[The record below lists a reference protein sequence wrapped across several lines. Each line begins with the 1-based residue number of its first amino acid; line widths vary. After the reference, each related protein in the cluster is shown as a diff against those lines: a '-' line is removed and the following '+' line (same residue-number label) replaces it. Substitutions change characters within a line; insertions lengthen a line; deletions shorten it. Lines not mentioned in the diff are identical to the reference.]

1 VAENVLDRDFAVE
14 RADIACCGDI
24 TYIWT
29 TQGWLYLAVIM
40 DLCTRRILG
49 WSTAATLHRSL
60 VLDALGA
67 ALKDRRPARGL
78 IHHSDRG
85 SQYASH
91 DYREELEKA
100 GATCSMSRKGNCW
113 DNAPAESFFA
123 TLKQELIYQTSFE
136 TRSEANRA
144 LFEFIEVWYNRER
157 LHSSLGY
164 MTPVG
169 YETMIQHQSTN
180 QASVRE
186 SGGNSTCC
194 LNHHSLLMSG
204 PVFGDSQLSKSSI
217 FLLGI
222 KRHVAKKLGDL
233 GYEPNMWGRPVFL
246 PVENAPWTATYQ
258 GSNIRLVKP
267 KVKSTFTDMLSDR
280 AWITR
285 ITLRSWFLGLQTH

>member
-1 VAENVLDRDFAVE
+1 
-14 RADIACCGDI
+14 
-24 TYIWT
+24 
-29 TQGWLYLAVIM
+29 
-40 DLCTRRILG
+40 
-49 WSTAATLHRSL
+49 
-60 VLDALGA
+60 
-67 ALKDRRPARGL
+67 
-78 IHHSDRG
+78 
-85 SQYASH
+85 
-91 DYREELEKA
+91 
-100 GATCSMSRKGNCW
+100 
-113 DNAPAESFFA
+113 
-123 TLKQELIYQTSFE
+123 
-136 TRSEANRA
+136 
-144 LFEFIEVWYNRER
+144 
-157 LHSSLGY
+157 
-164 MTPVG
+164 VG